1 MKAQDALRKCKLGR
15 HVRESFIW
23 FELIDIYF
31 RKFVTS
37 RMIDFYNRLKLRAQS
52 QTERNAK
59 ADDIRRGAQEI
70 RDALKSCHGNEF
82 VNYYLHC
89 AICHLPDQIRDCPVD
104 VFDASGCALEHLHK
118 DVKRTL
124 L

>member
-1 MKAQDALRKCKLGR
+1 MQMLSLY
-15 HVRESFIW
+15 I
-23 FELIDIYF
+23 LF
-31 RKFVTS
+31 RKSVTS
-37 RMIDFYNRLKLRAQS
+37 KMVDFYNRLKTRAQTQS
-52 QTERNAK
+52 EKNIK
-59 ADDIRRGAQEI
+59 ADDIRQAAKDI
-70 RDALKSCHGNEF
+70 RDALKASHGNEI

-89 AICHLPDQIRDCPVD
+89 AICHLPDQIRECAVD

>member
-1 MKAQDALRKCKLGR
+1 M
-15 HVRESFIW
+15 VE
-23 FELIDIYF
+23 
-31 RKFVTS
+31 
-37 RMIDFYNRLKLRAQS
+37 FYNILKTRAFDQATRS
-52 QTERNAK
+52 EK
-59 ADDIRRGAQEI
+59 ADKVCEAGKGI
-70 RDALKSCHGNEF
+70 RDALKNFQGNEF

-89 AICHLPDQIRDCPVD
+89 AMHHLPEQIRECPID

>member
-1 MKAQDALRKCKLGR
+1 MLA
-15 HVRESFIW
+15 
-23 FELIDIYF
+23 
-31 RKFVTS
+31 
-37 RMIDFYNRLKLRAQS
+37 FYNCLKKRAFS
-52 QTERNAK
+52 QDDRNSK
-59 ADDIRRGAQEI
+59 AADVESAAVSIRNS
-70 RDALKSCHGNEF
+70 LKEFQGNEF

-89 AICHLPDQIRDCPVD
+89 AIAHLPEQIRESPVD

>member
-1 MKAQDALRKCKLGR
+1 
-15 HVRESFIW
+15 
-23 FELIDIYF
+23 
-31 RKFVTS
+31 
-37 RMIDFYNRLKLRAQS
+37 MIDRNNLSSKMLAFYNTLKTRAFTQDD
-52 QTERNAK
+52 RNHK
-59 ADDIRRGAQEI
+59 AEEVKSAALLI
-70 RDALKSCHGNEF
+70 RDSLKEFQGNEF

-89 AICHLPDQIRDCPVD
+89 AIHHLPNQIRDCPVD

>member
-1 MKAQDALRKCKLGR
+1 M
-15 HVRESFIW
+15 VE
-23 FELIDIYF
+23 
-31 RKFVTS
+31 
-37 RMIDFYNRLKLRAQS
+37 FYNRLKKRAFS
-52 QTERNAK
+52 EAERSMK
-59 ADDIRRGAQEI
+59 AVEIRQAAVAI
-70 RDALKSCHGNEF
+70 RDALKTFHGNEF

-89 AICHLPDQIRDCPVD
+89 AIHHLPAQIIQCPVD

>member
-1 MKAQDALRKCKLGR
+1 MKAAVLQ
-15 HVRESFIW
+15 
-23 FELIDIYF
+23 
-31 RKFVTS
+31 
-37 RMIDFYNRLKLRAQS
+37 
-52 QTERNAK
+52 
-59 ADDIRRGAQEI
+59 I
-70 RDALKSCHGNEF
+70 RDSLKAFQGNEF

-89 AICHLPDQIRDCPVD
+89 AIHHLPDQIRDCPVD

>member
-1 MKAQDALRKCKLGR
+1 ML
-15 HVRESFIW
+15 
-23 FELIDIYF
+23 
-31 RKFVTS
+31 
-37 RMIDFYNRLKLRAQS
+37 DFYNCLKKRALS
-52 QTERNAK
+52 QDDRNAK
-59 ADDIRRGAQEI
+59 AVEVLSAALSIRNSLTQFQ
-70 RDALKSCHGNEF
+70 GNEF

-89 AICHLPDQIRDCPVD
+89 AISHLPEQIRDCPVD

>member
-1 MKAQDALRKCKLGR
+1 M
-15 HVRESFIW
+15 V
-23 FELIDIYF
+23 
-31 RKFVTS
+31 
-37 RMIDFYNRLKLRAQS
+37 DFYNRVKKRAFTQC
-52 QTERNAK
+52 ERSTK
-59 ADDIRRGAQEI
+59 AVEVRQAAFAI
-70 RDALKSCHGNEF
+70 RDALKAFHGNEF

-89 AICHLPDQIRDCPVD
+89 AMHHLPDQILQCPVD

>member
-1 MKAQDALRKCKLGR
+1 M
-15 HVRESFIW
+15 VE
-23 FELIDIYF
+23 
-31 RKFVTS
+31 
-37 RMIDFYNRLKLRAQS
+37 FYNLLKVRAFDAGARARKA
-52 QTERNAK
+52 EMVCGAAK
-59 ADDIRRGAQEI
+59 GL
-70 RDALKSCHGNEF
+70 RDALKVFQGNEF

-89 AICHLPDQIRDCPVD
+89 AIHHLPDQIRECPVD